1 MKSQV
6 NLPDDKIQSTSQLA
20 QVATDLTDEEVGRV
34 GAIVAQVQQKYAGRA
49 NTAKNLEDLRDE
61 VLTRLAEINI
71 LATLDPSPV
80 FYGEPPTLEII
91 GHIAASNDGMF
102 DHEKKQHE
110 VVKAK
115 ELNEDYRGQKESY
128 NKRRLKKG

>member
-20 QVATDLTDEEVGRV
+20 QVATDLTDEEIGRV
-34 GAIVAQVQQKYAGRA
+34 GAIVTQVQQKYAGRP
-49 NTAKNLEDLRDE
+49 NTAKNLEELRDE
-61 VLTRLAEINI
+61 ILTRLAEINI

-91 GHIAASNDGMF
+91 GHVSAPNEGAF
-102 DHEKKQHE
+102 DHEKKRHE
-110 VVKAK
+110 VIKAK

>member
-6 NLPDDKIQSTSQLA
+6 NLPDDKIESTSQLA

-34 GAIVAQVQQKYAGRA
+34 GAIVKQVQRKYAGRA
-49 NTAKNLEDLRDE
+49 NTVKNLEELRDE
-61 VLTRLAEINI
+61 ILTRLAEINI

-91 GHIAASNDGMF
+91 GHVAAPNEGSF

-110 VVKAK
+110 VLKAN